1 MSDERNELTVR
12 GHWSP
17 AAVGFEI
24 FVTVEGGERVGVM
37 KPLEVEFVE
46 PGAFREPTFRLT
58 EAAAESL
65 MADLWNAGFRPRGAR
80 ESADLVAA
88 LKEHRDDAVAVRD
101 QALVIIF
108 GAEREASS

>member
-1 MSDERNELTVR
+1 MSADRDELTVR

-17 AAVGFEI
+17 GRYAFEI
-24 FVTVEGGERVGVM
+24 FATVEKGEQLGLV

-46 PGAFREPTFRLT
+46 PGAMREPTMILT
-58 EAAAESL
+58 ETAAEAL

-88 LKEHRDDAVAVRD
+88 LREHRDDAVRVRD
-101 QALVIIF
+101 RALDIVL
-108 GAEREASS
+108 EASRP